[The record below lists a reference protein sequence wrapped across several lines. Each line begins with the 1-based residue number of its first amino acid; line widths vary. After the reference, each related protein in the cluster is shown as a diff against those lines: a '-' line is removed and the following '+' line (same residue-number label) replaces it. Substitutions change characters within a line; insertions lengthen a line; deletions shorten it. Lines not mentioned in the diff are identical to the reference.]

1 MVALRKRKQN
11 RSTTIR
17 SRRQEVS
24 QDWSETD
31 QFALVEE
38 QTVSNACGER
48 DDSDPGKQEP
58 LSTTLEGEDVTMI
71 ELPIT
76 PVPKPRMTRADRW
89 KQRECVIRYWEFK
102 DNIQSEFHDNNYTF
116 PVPAHVIFLMPIPQ
130 SWSQKK
136 QQKMLG
142 QPHLQRPDKDNL
154 EKAILDALFEEDS
167 HVWDGR
173 VSKFW
178 SRTGKILIKEIT
190 PCCYIFD

>member
-17 SRRQEVS
+17 SRRQKVP
-24 QDWSETD
+24 QNWSEID
-31 QFALVEE
+31 RFALVEE

-58 LSTTLEGEDVTMI
+58 FSMTI

-102 DNIQSEFHDNNYTF
+102 DNILSEFHDNNYTF
-116 PVPAHVIFLMPIPQ
+116 PVPAHVIFLMPTPR

-178 SRTGKILIKEIT
+178 SETGKILIKEIT
-190 PCCYIFD
+190 PCYYIFD